1 MKKYQVCVTITY
13 VDYVDVVAESVKDAE
28 LQVRE
33 QISSGAI
40 NFYNEWSPEVACEAF
55 EVEAE

>member
-33 QISSGAI
+33 QISTGAI

>member
-28 LQVRE
+28 LKIRE
-33 QISSGAI
+33 QIDLGAI
-40 NFYNEWSPEVACEAF
+40 NFYNEWSPEIACEAF
-55 EVEAE
+55 EVETE

>member
-28 LQVRE
+28 LQVHE

-40 NFYNEWSPEVACEAF
+40 NFYNEWSPEIACEAF
-55 EVEAE
+55 EVETE